1 MAVRLAVWPFVN
13 VEIKTIHMENTLV
26 KKKPKVRKR
35 KVYIFSPKVING
47 KDRQYVFNFPLLS
60 VMSKENGHYMIENDM
75 LGIIGVGRTRAEV
88 AQDFADVFDDIYNW
102 YNELPE
108 EQLTPK
114 MLRTKTILNNT
125 IKGVIVA
132 P

>member
-1 MAVRLAVWPFVN
+1 
-13 VEIKTIHMENTLV
+13 MENISL
-26 KKKPKVRKR
+26 KKKPKARKR
-35 KVYIFSPKVING
+35 TKAYLFSPKVING

-60 VMSKENGHYMIENDM
+60 VMKRENGHYMIENDM
-75 LGIIGVGRTRAEV
+75 LSIIGVGRTRAEV
-88 AQDFADVFDDIYNW
+88 TQDFADVFDEIYKW

-108 EQLTPK
+108 EELSPK

-125 IKGVIVA
+125 VKSVIIA